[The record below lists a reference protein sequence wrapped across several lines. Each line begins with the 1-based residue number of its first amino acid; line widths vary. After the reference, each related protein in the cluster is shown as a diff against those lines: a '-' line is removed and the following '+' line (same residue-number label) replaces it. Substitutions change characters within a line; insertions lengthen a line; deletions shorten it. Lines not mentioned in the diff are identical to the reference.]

1 MSFFDN
7 IGLIMRFL
15 PQLPTVER
23 GLAAIRAD
31 QDIMRFIQ
39 NAIPVAQKAL
49 GNAQANPDIM
59 ALVQVG
65 KDLFNALADQSGAQ
79 AVASALTRHGADPN
93 QVQQAMAS
101 GNPDA
106 YNGGSDN
113 ANI

>member
-23 GLAAIRAD
+23 GLAAIRSD
-31 QDIMRFIQ
+31 EDIMKFIQ
-39 NAIPVAQKAL
+39 NAVPVAQKAL
-49 GNAQANPDIM
+49 SKAQGNPDIM
-59 ALVQVG
+59 ALVQIG
-65 KDLFNALADQSGAQ
+65 KDLFNALADQSAQQ
-79 AVASALTRHGADPN
+79 AVARALVKHGADPG
-93 QVQQAMAS
+93 QLGMAS

-113 ANI
+113 ANV